1 MGIAE
6 RKAREREK
14 RKNSII
20 DAAEQVFF
28 ANGVDAA
35 TMDEL
40 AEKSELSKGTL
51 YLYFKS
57 KEDIYLAITERAL
70 NVLTTLFQEAF
81 AKESTGMEKIRAI
94 GFAYFR
100 FSQDYPDYFKS
111 MTYFDAYPGIFD
123 EKTPS
128 ARECAQ
134 RGDDVMKI
142 VTQAVARG
150 IQDGSIR
157 SDIDPIKTAL
167 LLWAQSNG
175 ILQMLSCKWKHIQ
188 EQHIS
193 MSFQS
198 TEEFVA
204 SAYKLIEA
212 GLEPRS

>member
-1 MGIAE
+1 
-6 RKAREREK
+6 
-14 RKNSII
+14 
-20 DAAEQVFF
+20 AEQVFF
-28 ANGVDAA
+28 AKGMDAA

-40 AEKSELSKGTL
+40 AEKAELSKGTL

-70 NVLTTLFQEAF
+70 NVLTSLFEEAS
-81 AKESTGMEKIRAI
+81 AKESTGMEKVRAI

-111 MTYFDAYPGIFD
+111 MAYFDAYQKIFS

-142 VTQAVARG
+142 VAQAVASG

-167 LLWAQSNG
+167 ILWAQSNG
-175 ILQMLSCKWKHIQ
+175 VLQMLSCKWKHIQ